1 LINAAMKAKA
11 VVAPTRRAI
20 PIARF
25 CRGRVEISVTA
36 AQLRG
41 GAAMSKLRFDRAP
54 RSAKQAPAPMHIFAN
69 PARFLRYARPLTAWL
84 GWGGALLVVAGLAAG
99 LFASPRDYLQG
110 ESVRIMYVH
119 VPAAWLGMA
128 GWSGI
133 AVASAMQLVWR
144 HPLAAVAARALAVPG
159 AVFTGLCLVTGALWG
174 RPTWGTYWEWDGRM
188 TSMLVLLFLY
198 LGYIAL
204 GEADRERGGEGR
216 VTAIFGLVG
225 AINLPIIHYS
235 VLWWNTLHQGQSIS
249 FVRGT
254 SSIAAPMLWPLL
266 AAALGFSLLFG
277 AVVLMRMRAQLASA
291 KVEARLKR
299 MAAE

>member
-1 LINAAMKAKA
+1 
-11 VVAPTRRAI
+11 
-20 PIARF
+20 
-25 CRGRVEISVTA
+25 
-36 AQLRG
+36 
-41 GAAMSKLRFDRAP
+41 
-54 RSAKQAPAPMHIFAN
+54 MHIFAN
-69 PARFLRYARPLTAWL
+69 PARFLKIARPLTFWL
-84 GWGGALLVVAGLAAG
+84 GWIGALLVVGALAAG
-99 LFASPRDYLQG
+99 LFASPRDYIQG

-144 HPLAAVAARALAVPG
+144 HPLAAVAARAIAVPG
-159 AVFTGLCLVTGALWG
+159 ATFAAICLATGSLWG

-204 GEADRERGGEGR
+204 GHADRERGGEGR

-235 VLWWNTLHQGQSIS
+235 VVWWNTLHQGQSIS
-249 FVRGT
+249 FVRA
-254 SSIAAPMLWPLL
+254 SSTIAAPMLWPLL
-266 AAALGFSLLFG
+266 AAALGFTLLFG
-277 AVVLMRMRAQLASA
+277 AVVLMRMRAELARA
-291 KVEARLKR
+291 KVEARLRR
-299 MAAE
+299 MASE